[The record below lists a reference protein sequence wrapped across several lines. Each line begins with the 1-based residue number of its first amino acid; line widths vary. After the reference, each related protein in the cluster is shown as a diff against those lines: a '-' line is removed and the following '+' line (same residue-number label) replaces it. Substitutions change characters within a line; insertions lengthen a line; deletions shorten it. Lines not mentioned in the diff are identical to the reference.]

1 MKVQNPR
8 KNIYSVPVSNVE
20 ENGLHYVVVQVSARR
35 YVVAEY
41 SQYYQNTLG
50 FVIVTDPMNYQD
62 AHNTAQRLKFERL
75 HKNENV

>member
-1 MKVQNPR
+1 MKVQNP
-8 KNIYSVPVSNVE
+8 KSNFYSLPLSKIE
-20 ENGLHYVVVQVSARR
+20 GEGLNYVVVQVSARR

-41 SQYYQNTLG
+41 SHYYQNSLG